1 MTTQRSGPPPTHH
14 KRDVSWVAVVWV
26 KLKGKKT
33 KLEAILNIQASAKP
47 RLRWE
52 IHGAEEPCWSFGMLS
67 GCIFFV
73 PVPCLAEADAALMVV
88 KYELISA
95 DLMLDPAPISIAKQ
109 GGWLLYS
116 CCINSSLLRVAFK
129 HISPVAWYTHMW
141 KLNLEIHVSA
151 GRARSEKHVDRRRS
165 LLFLIS
171 HFASVDAFCAWTQLG
186 ADSCSKS

>member
-1 MTTQRSGPPPTHH
+1 MLRTSRYTSQGWCFLGRRRLSQ
-14 KRDVSWVAVVWV
+14 V
-26 KLKGKKT
+26 KKKKP
-33 KLEAILNIQASAKP
+33 KLEAILNLQASAKP

-67 GCIFFV
+67 ACILFV

-95 DLMLDPAPISIAKQ
+95 DLMLDPAHILIAKQ

-116 CCINSSLLRVAFK
+116 CCINSSLLGVAFK
-129 HISPVAWYTHMW
+129 PHISPVASYIHMW
-141 KLNLEIHVSA
+141 KWNLEIHVS
-151 GRARSEKHVDRRRS
+151 GRAGSEKHVDQRRS

-171 HFASVDAFCAWTQLG
+171 HFASVDTFCTWTQLG
-186 ADSCSKS
+186 AVSRSKS